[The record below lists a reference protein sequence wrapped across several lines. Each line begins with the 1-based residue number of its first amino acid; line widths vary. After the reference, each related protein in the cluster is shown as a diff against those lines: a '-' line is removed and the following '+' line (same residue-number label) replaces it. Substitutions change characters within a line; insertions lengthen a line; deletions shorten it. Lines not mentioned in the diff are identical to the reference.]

1 MTCSASNKQEAF
13 MDWFH
18 IVLQIDSSHWLVIF
32 VHRNGINATV
42 MDTHDVIDVVAN
54 EAEIDA

>member
-1 MTCSASNKQEAF
+1 